1 MIVKLVSMTYDMN
14 LAERVRALLADE
26 RQVAEKAM
34 FGRRMFML
42 EGKLAVG
49 IAGDELMVRVGFE
62 GRRDLLRRTH
72 ARACV
77 MSGRHMEDWV
87 LVGPEAVGSEGQ
99 LDAWVQRGV
108 TFARGL
114 VTD

>member
-1 MIVKLVSMTYDMN
+1 MAYDEA
-14 LAERVRALLADE
+14 LAARVREVLAGE

-49 IAGDELMVRVGFE
+49 VAGDELMVRVGVE
-62 GRRDLLRRTH
+62 GRREALGQPRT
-72 ARACV
+72 RACV
-77 MSGRHMEDWV
+77 MSGRHLEGWV
-87 LVGPEAVGSEGQ
+87 LVHPSAVETEAG
-99 LDAWVQRGV
+99 LDAWVTRGV

-114 VTD
+114 APD

>member
-1 MIVKLVSMTYDMN
+1 MMAYDDD
-14 LAERVRALLADE
+14 LAARVRALLADE

-42 EGKLAVG
+42 AGKLAVG

-62 GRRDLLRRTH
+62 ARRDMLREHHTH
-72 ARACV
+72 ACV
-77 MSGRHMEDWV
+77 MSGRDMKDWV
-87 LVGPEAVGSEGQ
+87 LVRPEAVATGAE

-108 TFARGL
+108 AFARDL
-114 VTD
+114 VKDRA